1 MERTPS
7 ALSTETVV
15 MRTSEAGTSKHSVL
29 QYSKLLWIAALS
41 ALLGSYQF
49 GEFCCKHSLL
59 LLPSPA
65 E

>member
-1 MERTPS
+1 MERTSS
-7 ALSTETVV
+7 ALSTEIGV
-15 MRTSEAGTSKHSVL
+15 MRTSEAGTSKLSIR

-49 GEFCCKHSLL
+49 GEFAALL
-59 LLPSPA
+59 LPPSPA